1 MTQHPH
7 PITSHA
13 AICDYLA
20 TQDPAVATNLAAAAI
35 KGVAAAGALE
45 QWDSGTI
52 EGVLAPLIGPV
63 AAAGLPPFLAQDE
76 AAQDLWATILEM
88 RR

>member
-7 PITSHA
+7 PITGHA
-13 AICDYLA
+13 AIRDYLA
-20 TQDPAVATNLAAAAI
+20 TQDPAVTTNLAVAAI

-52 EGVLAPLIGPV
+52 EDVLTPLIGPV
-63 AAAGLPPFLAQDE
+63 VAAGLPPFLAQDE
-76 AAQDLWATILEM
+76 TAQDLWATILEM

>member
-1 MTQHPH
+1 MIHHPH
-7 PITSHA
+7 PITGHDS
-13 AICDYLA
+13 IREYLA
-20 TQDPAVATNLAAAAI
+20 TLDPAVTINLAAAAV

-52 EGVLAPLIGPV
+52 EGVLTPLITPI
-63 AAAGLPPFLAQDE
+63 AFAGMPPFMAQDE